1 MQRANLQEV
10 IRRRIMQM
18 AATGLRSFCTT
29 GLVLGTLFFAAS
41 LTPSLIPR
49 GATVQGVLG
58 GAAFAFGYLTG
69 VVLRALWHFLALPEA
84 RPSHIR
90 RARLT
95 AIVICL
101 VIAVAFLQMAPGWQN
116 GVRAAMNME
125 PVDGV
130 HSFRIVGIAL
140 AVFVLSVIIAR
151 LFSRAGHGLAR
162 LMTRLMPP
170 RVAALTGFA
179 IMGLLV
185 WTLAN
190 GLLLSA
196 GLRLADTSFRQLDAF
211 IPDELTAPANPL
223 VSGSSQSHIGW
234 MELGRAGR
242 NFVSGVTPFG
252 ELAAYHTEGA
262 KAPIRLYVGLAAGE
276 TIEDRARLALA
287 EMQRTGAFDREILVI
302 VTPTGTG
309 MIDPDAIRSLEYLT
323 AGDVATVAVQYSYMA
338 SWLTLLV
345 EPEYGADSAR
355 AVFATIYDYWRELP
369 RDERPQ
375 LYLHG
380 LSLGSMN
387 SDLSADLFDVI
398 GDPYQGALWSG
409 PPFPS
414 RTWNTATRER
424 RPGSPAWL
432 PRFRDGSVIRFA
444 NQYGFGEPNLPER
457 DFAAWGPLRIVY
469 LQYASDPITF
479 FSPQIAWRR
488 PDWLNAPRGP
498 DVSPELRWIPVVTML
513 QLFADIISAR
523 AAPLGHGHFYAP
535 EHYVTAWHAV
545 IEFDRWQDGPRW
557 DGRSLERLR
566 RHLIATR

>member
-1 MQRANLQEV
+1 MRQRGLREV
-10 IRRRIMQM
+10 IRQYLMQS
-18 AATGLRSFCTT
+18 AATAIRGFCTT
-29 GLVLGTLFFAAS
+29 GLVLGTLLFAAS

-49 GATVQGVLG
+49 GASVQGILSG
-58 GAAFAFGYLTG
+58 FAFAFGYLAG
-69 VVLRALWHFLALPEA
+69 VVIRGLWRFLALPEA
-84 RPSHIR
+84 PPAHVR
-90 RARLT
+90 RARLV
-95 AIVICL
+95 ALALCL
-101 VIAVAFLQMAPGWQN
+101 VIATLFLQQASGWQN
-116 GVRAAMNME
+116 SVRAAMDME
-125 PVDGV
+125 PVDGIR
-130 HSFRIVGIAL
+130 SFRIVAMAV
-140 AVFVLSVIIAR
+140 AVFVLCIVTAR
-151 LFSRAGHGLAR
+151 LFTRAGHMLAR

-170 RVAALTGFA
+170 RVAALTGFTILA
-179 IMGLLV
+179 TLV

-190 GLLLSA
+190 GLLLSGA
-196 GLRLADTSFRQLDAF
+196 LRLADSSFRQLDAF
-211 IPDELTAPANPL
+211 IPEELSAPAKPL
-223 VSGSSQSHIGW
+223 VSGSPQSHIDW

-242 NFVSGVTPFG
+242 NFVSGVTRFD
-252 ELAAYHTEGA
+252 ELAAFHSDGA
-262 KAPIRLYVGLAAGE
+262 KVPIRLYIGLAAGE

-287 EMQRTGAFDREILVI
+287 ELQRTGAFEREILVI
-302 VTPTGTG
+302 ATPTGTG

-355 AVFATIYDYWRELP
+355 TVFMDIYDYWRELP
-369 RDERPQ
+369 RDERPK

-380 LSLGSMN
+380 LSLGAMN

-398 GDPYQGALWSG
+398 ADPYQGALWSG
-409 PPFPS
+409 PPFSS

-444 NQYGFGEPNLPER
+444 NQTGFGDPDLPER
-457 DFAAWGPLRIVY
+457 DFAPWGPLRIVY

-479 FSPQIAWRR
+479 FSPQIAWRP
-488 PDWLNAPRGP
+488 PDWLHDPRGP
-498 DVSPELRWIPVVTML
+498 DVSPALRWMPVVTML
-513 QLFADIISAR
+513 QLLADIISAR

-545 IEFDRWQDGPRW
+545 IAFDRWPEGPQW
-557 DGRSLERLR
+557 DGRRLEQLR